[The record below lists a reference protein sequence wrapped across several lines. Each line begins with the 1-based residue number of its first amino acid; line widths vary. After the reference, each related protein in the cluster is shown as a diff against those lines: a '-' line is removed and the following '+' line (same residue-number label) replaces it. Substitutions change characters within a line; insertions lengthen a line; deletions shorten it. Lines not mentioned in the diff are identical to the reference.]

1 MKWKKDHKIPNSKA
15 KLSEAAIARASGK
28 SGVKISSN
36 CDGDSDN
43 LDDSSNVDYNEYDE
57 DEEEDNEEEEDEFD
71 EGNEDFKNEY
81 GVFRSNTSNHSGQI
95 SNQAKFTR

>member
-15 KLSEAAIARASGK
+15 KLCETARASGK
-28 SGVKISSN
+28 SGIKISSN

-57 DEEEDNEEEEDEFD
+57 DEEEEDNEEDEDEFD
-71 EGNEDFKNEY
+71 EGNGNFKNEY
-81 GVFRSNTSNHSGQI
+81 DVFRSNASNHSGPI
-95 SNQAKFTR
+95 SNQAKFAR